1 MTTPPLARILIVDD
15 EGDLLQVLQF
25 VLEEEGY
32 DVLTAT
38 NGADAL
44 QLVSPDTVDLVIL
57 DMSMTKMSGFEVA
70 QQLRANEKT
79 SRVAIAVHTGL
90 PEDAVRARFSDYD
103 VYMRKVD
110 DVSVLVGAIRQAI
123 QKGRSR
129 QVGNPQAN

>member
-32 DVLTAT
+32 NVLTAT

-44 QLVSPDTVDLVIL
+44 QLVSSDPVDLVIL

-70 QQLRANEKT
+70 QQLRANEQT
-79 SRVAIAVHTGL
+79 SRVAIAIHTGL
-90 PEDAVRARFSDYD
+90 SEDAVRARFSDYD

-110 DVSVLVGAIRQAI
+110 DVSILVGSIRQAI
-123 QKGRSR
+123 ENGRSR
-129 QVGNPQAN
+129 RAGNQAN